1 MDREW
6 TKLTKINLSL
16 RSMVEIKKGEGADK
30 RHKLAVRETL
40 GCFCGYFRFSHIGS
54 QVEASHTSPMPLSL

>member
-6 TKLTKINLSL
+6 TKLTKMNLSL

-40 GCFCGYFRFSHIGS
+40 G
-54 QVEASHTSPMPLSL
+54 SL

>member
-6 TKLTKINLSL
+6 TKLTKMNLSL

-30 RHKLAVRETL
+30 RHELAVREML
-40 GCFCGYFRFSHIGS
+40 G
-54 QVEASHTSPMPLSL
+54 SL